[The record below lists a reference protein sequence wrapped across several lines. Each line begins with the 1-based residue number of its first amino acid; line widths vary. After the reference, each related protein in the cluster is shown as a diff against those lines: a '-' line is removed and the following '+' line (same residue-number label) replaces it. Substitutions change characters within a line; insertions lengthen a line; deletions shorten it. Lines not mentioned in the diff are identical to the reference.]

1 MSRSITSYFK
11 APEKMVSAYE
21 VKLPD
26 GSPIGSYSCGQ
37 D

>member
-11 APEKMVSAYE
+11 APEKIVSPLE

-26 GSPIGSYSCGQ
+26 GSSVESYSCGL

>member
-1 MSRSITSYFK
+1 MSRLIASYFK
-11 APEKMVSAYE
+11 APEKMVSSYE

-26 GSPIGSYSCGQ
+26 GSPIGSCGH